1 MSDPKGSND
10 ADDVGDSPS
19 DSPPDSPSESNESD
33 AMRALLKRS
42 LGTESEQPLLRGV
55 QKKIRRRSRGKFY
68 ADGWSTTDA
77 KVSYALV
84 AIVMLALIAF
94 VYFVLG
100 PTGIAPG

>member
-19 DSPPDSPSESNESD
+19 DSPPDSKAGD

-84 AIVMLALIAF
+84 ALIMLALIAV